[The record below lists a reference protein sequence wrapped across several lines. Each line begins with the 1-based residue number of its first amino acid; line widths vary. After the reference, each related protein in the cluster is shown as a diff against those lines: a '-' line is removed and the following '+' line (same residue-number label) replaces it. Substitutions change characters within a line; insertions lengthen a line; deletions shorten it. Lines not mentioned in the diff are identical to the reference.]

1 MASLIFFQIAPRR
14 PIEYSRLS
22 RRDRTVTRA
31 YGGSRCA
38 KCTKDRI
45 IRAFLIQEKN
55 VSKKADRIKKASAL
69 AKKAA
74 AKKVAAKKAT
84 AAKLKKAAAKKA
96 AEPTKVAEQLKKG
109 SKAAKKGNA
118 VKHTV

>member
-1 MASLIFFQIAPRR
+1 M
-14 PIEYSRLS
+14 EYSRLS

-55 VSKKADRIKKASAL
+55 VSKKADRIKKASL
-69 AKKAA
+69 AS
-74 AKKVAAKKAT
+74 
-84 AAKLKKAAAKKA
+84 KKAAAKKA
-96 AEPTKVAEQLKKG
+96 AAKKAAAAKAKKAAAKKTAEPKVAEQLKKG